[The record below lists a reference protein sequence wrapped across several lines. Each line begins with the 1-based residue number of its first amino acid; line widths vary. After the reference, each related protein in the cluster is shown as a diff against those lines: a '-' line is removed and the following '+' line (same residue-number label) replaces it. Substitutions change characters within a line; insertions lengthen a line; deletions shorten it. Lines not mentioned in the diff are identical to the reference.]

1 MLTELMGPWRR
12 PCPAEA
18 GAALSWP
25 CLAAH
30 PLPPEDQSVLQ
41 GSIQW
46 NTKHLV
52 MNFHW
57 RSASGKKKSILC
69 PVVSYHLCRW
79 ALTDVLPTP
88 FISCGS
94 ASPGSGMEEQESLP
108 FATLTAIDPEWR
120 VCGQWLAHVCG
131 FQLSWQWGLRRA
143 RSGEGPRPLATCQ
156 TEGQRQLVKLGA
168 IFTPHALSLLDPFT
182 GEWSLKAEGS
192 VAVGG
197 RAESLPSSFYTNLN
211 PVVFSVSIVWA
222 TDVTSS
228 SLWLKAH
235 PAFLDYRI
243 LISCLVILGILN
255 FFAFV
260 FEK

>member
-143 RSGEGPRPLATCQ
+143 RRHQSQPCGFLSIYCVSYWRDLFLPLIESSPSISGL
-156 TEGQRQLVKLGA
+156 
-168 IFTPHALSLLDPFT
+168 
-182 GEWSLKAEGS
+182 
-192 VAVGG
+192 
-197 RAESLPSSFYTNLN
+197 
-211 PVVFSVSIVWA
+211 
-222 TDVTSS
+222 
-228 SLWLKAH
+228 
-235 PAFLDYRI
+235 
-243 LISCLVILGILN
+243 
-255 FFAFV
+255 
-260 FEK
+260 